1 MNKLWLI
8 VQREYLTRVTK
19 KTFILTTLLTPLGIL
34 VFTLVAGLIFSYDTD
49 KTQKIAIVDSSQLLN
64 ENFESAH
71 NVTYEF
77 SNKDLDTLKA
87 MTLRKEYDGVLYIP
101 SLDSLN
107 SKRHQIFY
115 YSDDKLS
122 LETSMNIRD
131 KVKARIKD
139 YKIVKMGIDPSKL
152 DNLKIS
158 VSLDPEPISD
168 NVEDTSSMST
178 VVGSILGGVMGYLMF
193 FIILFYGMMVLKSVM
208 EEKTNRIVEII
219 ISSVKPFQLMLGK
232 IIGIGGV
239 GFTQI
244 AIWCILVPLML
255 IPAQLIFGI
264 DTSSIPTEGLDP
276 EQLQQQMNDAAGFGY
291 NDIMSELKSQNW
303 LMIIPLFIF
312 YFLGGYFIYTSLFAA
327 VGSAIGDDIN
337 ESNALMMPIMMPIIL
352 AVYIMFRVVALPQSN
367 LAIWSSIFP
376 LTSPI
381 IMPARLA
388 AGVPVW
394 QLLAS
399 MACLIL
405 SCVFFIWLSGRIYRV
420 GILMYGKKASFK
432 ELAKWIFYKSN

>member
-8 VQREYLTRVTK
+8 IKREYLSRVTK
-19 KTFILTTLLTPLGIL
+19 KSFILTTLLTPLGIL
-34 VFTLVAGLIFSYDTD
+34 VFSLVVGLIFSYDTD
-49 KTQKIAIVDSSQLLN
+49 QAQKIAVKDVGGILN
-64 ENFESAH
+64 EGLE
-71 NVTYEF
+71 
-77 SNKDLDTLKA
+77 SNKNINYVYSN
-87 MTLRKEYDGVLYIP
+87 E
-101 SLDSLN
+101 SLDSLKAKTLRN
-107 SKRHQIFY
+107 EYNGILLIPALDSINTKRVEILY

-122 LETSMNIRD
+122 VESSVTIQNR
-131 KVKARIKD
+131 VKAKIKD
-139 YKIVKMGIDPSKL
+139 YKIVALGIDPEKL
-152 DNLKIS
+152 DNLNTRIS
-158 VSLDPEPISD
+158 LNPEPISD
-168 NVEDTSSMST
+168 TVEDISSMST
-178 VVGSILGGVMGYLMF
+178 MVGSILGGVMGYMMF

-244 AIWCILVPLML
+244 AIWFILIPLML
-255 IPAQLIFGI
+255 IPAQLIFGF
-264 DTSSIPTEGLDP
+264 DTGTIPTEGVDP
-276 EQLQQQMNDAAGFGY
+276 EIIQQQMKDSAGFGITEIV
-291 NDIMSELKSQNW
+291 NELMGQNW
-303 LMIIPLFIF
+303 ALIIPLFIF

-337 ESNALMMPIMMPIIL
+337 ESNALLMPIMMPIIL

-381 IMPARLA
+381 IMPARLSA
-388 AGVPVW
+388 DVPLW
-394 QLLAS
+394 QLVAS
-399 MACLIL
+399 VL
-405 SCVFFIWLSGRIYRV
+405 SLVLSGIFFVWLSGRIYRV

-432 ELAKWIFYKSN
+432 ELAKWIFYKS